1 MDAGEL
7 DESEEV
13 FDVVF
18 PSIDESSEVMHPGE
32 EVLYFPALAVA
43 AQLATILGFVFSS
56 TSVRRDQL
64 DAVFGGEFF
73 IKRVR
78 VVGFVADEPGWKL
91 VDEASAKN
99 VFHKL
104 ALG

>member
-7 DESEEV
+7 NESEEV

-18 PSIDESSEVMHPGE
+18 PSCNESSEVVHPCKE
-32 EVLYFPALAVA
+32 PLYFPSFAIA
-43 AQLATILGFVFSS
+43 AQLAAILGSVFSS